1 MLLHIGPS
9 VIVFYGVLNSRKIFL
24 LIAILLHMLADSFP
38 AMYQRGLL
46 PLWLVEVWAAVWT
59 VVTVFIAVRLYRQ
72 MKTSEGEYNR
82 RGMEV

>member
-1 MLLHIGPS
+1 MTEFNDIVIGKDSVPS
-9 VIVFYGVLNSRKIFL
+9 LTATVILM
-24 LIAILLHMLADSFP
+24 IAIPVVSFIFWKIKHR
-38 AMYQRGLL
+38 QRGLL